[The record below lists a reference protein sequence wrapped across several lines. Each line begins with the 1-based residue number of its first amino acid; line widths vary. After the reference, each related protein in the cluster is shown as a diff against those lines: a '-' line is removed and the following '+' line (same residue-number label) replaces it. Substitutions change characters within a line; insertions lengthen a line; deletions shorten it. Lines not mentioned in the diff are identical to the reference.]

1 MAVGSVGLEE
11 LVAQVEDL
19 PALPLVV
26 TQVIHLTEDPDSTA
40 QDLNAVISRDQALT
54 AKVLR
59 LANSAYYGFPRRIG
73 TVTEAVIL
81 LGFNTIRNLVLA
93 ASVSNVLQREAPGYQ
108 LARGELW
115 RHSLASA
122 MAARL
127 LARKARFRAAEEAF
141 VAGLLHDIGK
151 LVLSHYVGQ
160 AYQEIIGEVT
170 NKGLPFM
177 EAEQR
182 ALGYD
187 HAQVGGLVAEKWNLP
202 GQLSEAIR
210 CHHQPRL
217 ATLNPSLTAFTHAAD
232 ALALMLGVGVGVD
245 GLLYPLDWEIV
256 ARAGLTEE
264 QVQEVMAEL
273 SDSLSDEISYLP

>member
-1 MAVGSVGLEE
+1 VGLEE

-26 TQVIHLTEDPDSTA
+26 TQVIRLTEDPDSTA

-160 AYQEIIGEVT
+160 AYEEIIGEVT
-170 NKGLPFM
+170 NQGLPFM

-217 ATLNPSLTAFTHAAD
+217 ATLNPPLTAFTHAAD
-232 ALALMLGVGVGVD
+232 ALALMLGLGVGVD
-245 GLLYPLDWEIV
+245 GLLYPLDWEAV
-256 ARAGLTEE
+256 AGVGLTEK